1 MKPVVIVKTGEPSPA
16 VVERLGTFEEWILR
30 GMDVGAESAEVVTV
44 FNGGELPVSES
55 MAGVVITG
63 SAAMVPDLLPWSERT
78 ASWLRQVVAAQMPV
92 LGICYG
98 HQLLAHALG
107 GRVGDNP
114 SGREIGTVRVRLLPA
129 AETDPLFSGM
139 PNELTVQTTHLQSV
153 LELPAGAVPLA
164 ESAGDPHHAF
174 RFGSQAWGVQFH
186 PEFDAQTMRT
196 YLDERHDILEQE
208 GLHPDRLSRDVSD
221 PGHGKALL
229 HAFARIVRLLP
240 VADPASGP
248 TG

>member
-16 VVERLGTFEEWILR
+16 VIERLGSFEAWILR
-30 GMDVGAESAEVVTV
+30 GMGVPSHSTEVVTV
-44 FNGGELPVSES
+44 FHDAELPAPDAVG
-55 MAGVVITG
+55 GVVITG

-78 ASWLRQVVAAQMPV
+78 ASWLRRVVATGLPV

-114 SGREIGTVRVRLLPA
+114 KGREIGTVRVRLLPA

-139 PNELTVQTTHLQSV
+139 PNELLVQATHLQSV
-153 LELPAGAVPLA
+153 LELPGGAVPLG
-164 ESAGDPHHAF
+164 ESEGDPHHAF

-186 PEFDAQTMRT
+186 PEFDAGIMRT
-196 YLDERHDILEQE
+196 YLAERHDLLVRE
-208 GLHPDRLSRDVSD
+208 GLDPEALSERVAD
-221 PGHGKALL
+221 PGHGTALL
-229 HAFARIVRLLP
+229 RAFADLVRPTATALP
-240 VADPASGP
+240 A
-248 TG
+248 